1 MTNTLSPAELAA
13 LIDHTSLKPDATQA
27 QIETLCAEARECGFA
42 TVCVNPVWV
51 PVCARLL
58 SDAQA
63 RVCTVVGF
71 PLGATTSEVKTFE
84 TQRALAEGASEI
96 DMVLNIGALK
106 SGDSAWAQRDIAAV
120 VAVSHASGAIVKVIL
135 ETCLLTDEEKL
146 SACALAQA
154 AGADFVKTSTGF
166 GAGGATV
173 ADVTLM
179 RRAVGS
185 ALGVKASGGVRD
197 LQTALAMLT
206 AGANRLGTSAGT
218 KIIGEMRAKE
228 R

>member
-13 LIDHTSLKPDATQA
+13 QIDHTSLKPDATQA
-27 QIETLCAEARECGFA
+27 QIESLCAEARAYRFA
-42 TVCVNPVWV
+42 AVCVNPLWV

-58 SDAQA
+58 GGASA

-71 PLGATTSEVKTFE
+71 PLGATTSEVKAFE
-84 TQRALAEGASEI
+84 TQRALADGASEI

-218 KIIGEMRAKE
+218 KIIAEMRSQE